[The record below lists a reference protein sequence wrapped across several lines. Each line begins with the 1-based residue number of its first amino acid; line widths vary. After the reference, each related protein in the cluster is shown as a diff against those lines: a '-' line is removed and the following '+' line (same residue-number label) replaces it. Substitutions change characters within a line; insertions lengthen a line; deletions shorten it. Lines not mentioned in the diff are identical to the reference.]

1 MSVNAVEFSK
11 SVDKWFDDV
20 RSAATIKFRELVW
33 DLFETVVRETP
44 QWSGKAV
51 ANWNISI
58 GSVGSV
64 YDGSLGSDNEVGRTS
79 FYENDKF
86 YSHAPHQKGDPKW
99 ISVAMERN
107 RPIVGAIK
115 LNDKVF
121 IYNLTTGD
129 EGDSYLAGFQTN
141 VDWPTK
147 LRQVNRPYETV
158 QQSVQIVTGKWMTTG
173 LNLDRTISL

>member
-1 MSVNAVEFSK
+1 MSVNSADFSK
-11 SVDKWFDDV
+11 SVDKWLDDV
-20 RSAATIKFRELVW
+20 RIAATLKFRELVW
-33 DLFETVVRETP
+33 DLFTTVVRETP
-44 QWSGKAV
+44 QWSGRAV

-58 GSVGSV
+58 GNVGSV
-64 YDGSLGSDNEVGRTS
+64 YDENLGDENFVGITS

-86 YSHAPHQKGDPKW
+86 YSHAPHSKGDPKW
-99 ISVAMERN
+99 IDVALTRN
-107 RPIVGAIK
+107 RPLIDTLK

-147 LRQVNRPYETV
+147 LREVNRPYETV
-158 QQSVQIVTGKWMTTG
+158 QQSVQIVTSRWATEG
-173 LNLDRTISL
+173 LNLDRTISI